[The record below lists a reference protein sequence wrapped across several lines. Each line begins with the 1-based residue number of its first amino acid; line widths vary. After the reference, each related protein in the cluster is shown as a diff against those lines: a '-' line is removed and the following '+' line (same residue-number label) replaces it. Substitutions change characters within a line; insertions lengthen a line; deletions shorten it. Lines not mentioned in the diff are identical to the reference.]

1 VATLLAMKRERYKG
15 HVLVAKADK
24 VRGQR
29 IWTARVFIERFIA
42 GGWQDLPIPGLEGQQ
57 FDGEVNTQ
65 SAALSHGRQYVDGIL
80 PQGSRASESV
90 SLTSV
95 VTARLRAPSRAAR

>member
-1 VATLLAMKRERYKG
+1 MKRERYKG

-42 GGWQDLPIPGLEGQQ
+42 GGWQDLPIPGLEGQA
-57 FDGEVNTQ
+57 VRRRSKHTV
-65 SAALSHGRQYVDGIL
+65 R
-80 PQGSRASESV
+80 RAI
-90 SLTSV
+90 
-95 VTARLRAPSRAAR
+95 ARAPICGWDSATGQ